1 MYLLYSLGRKK
12 ADSEE
17 HKAMETAA
25 DKSPGEE
32 SDYGGSTED
41 EQEAEPRQPD
51 PKPLTQGSSSN
62 FTQKLK
68 FCHYDHPN
76 LYFKPFFPVHLL
88 KKI

>member
-17 HKAMETAA
+17 HKTMETAA
-25 DKSPGEE
+25 DKSPEVE

-41 EQEAEPRQPD
+41 EQEAEPRQSD
-51 PKPLTQGSSSN
+51 PKPLTQGHSSN

-68 FCHYDHPN
+68 FCYYVLPN
-76 LYFKPFFPVHLL
+76 LYSKPFFPQC
-88 KKI
+88 IW

>member
-51 PKPLTQGSSSN
+51 PKPLTQG
-62 FTQKLK
+62 
-68 FCHYDHPN
+68 
-76 LYFKPFFPVHLL
+76 FFF
-88 KKI
+88 

>member
-1 MYLLYSLGRKK
+1 
-12 ADSEE
+12 
-17 HKAMETAA
+17 METAA

-41 EQEAEPRQPD
+41 EQEAESRQPD

-76 LYFKPFFPVHLL
+76 LYFKPFFPMHLL
-88 KKI
+88 KNI